1 MGRLDADGHVPGAK
15 QGLQRQQDLLGQPLL
30 YLGTT
35 GEELHDAVDL
45 RQANHLAAGN
55 VGYVGKAVYG
65 DEVVLAGAGEVDVPH
80 HDHLVHLHLV
90 LDHRHLGEGGIVEAG
105 EDLVH
110 VHLGNAV
117 RGLGQT
123 VVGQIQSQRL
133 HDGAHMTFDLFLFLL
148 AAQFIGHQR
157 CLKALGLERRPDQ
170 QGFLA

>member
-1 MGRLDADGHVPGAK
+1 MGRLDADGHVLGAE
-15 QGLQRQQDLLGQPLL
+15 QGLQRQQDLLGEPLL
-30 YLGTT
+30 HLGPA

-45 RQANHLAAGN
+45 RQTDHLAAGN
-55 VGYVGKAVYG
+55 VGHVGKAVYG
-65 DEVVLAGAGEVDVPH
+65 DEVVFAGAGQADVPH

-117 RGLGQT
+117 RRLCQT
-123 VVGQIQSQRL
+123 VVGQIQPQRL
-133 HDGAHMTFDLFLFLL
+133 HDGAHMAFDFFLL
-148 AAQFIGHQR
+148 LLAVQCIGHQR
-157 CLKALGLERRPDQ
+157 CLEALGLQRCPDQ